1 MTKVKSTLIPALTL
15 ALALVLGAGAGGRP
29 VADGPSYQLPDGPAA
44 DLVSELDLSK
54 VWTRPFRAWPGDL
67 DAPGWDRIEPWVE
80 WAKLVRAEADSE
92 FSKPLRRADL
102 ARAAAA
108 TGRHE
113 DAWLHFVETKSEL
126 SVSAAVLPY
135 LFPGVPLDLPPGAPL
150 ASGVTLRPLLPPPIE
165 RLPFG
170 SFDPATLLVDQLAIG
185 AARVSFELDLARDG
199 VQIDVTHRSGDS
211 VELALVM
218 TAPSGYATTVE
229 YLDWD
234 RLADVGVA
242 RTIRSSPKS
251 DSETE
256 TETEHSYWG
265 RFAPREL
272 AWPGISEVESE
283 RLLSRLQR
291 IGIRI
296 EAAPSLEARAC
307 GLGLAL
313 EQLFDIEVREG
324 SELPGRAVAPLVLR
338 LSEES
343 GEEGLRIV
351 MGLAERLA
359 FAH

>member
-1 MTKVKSTLIPALTL
+1 MTKVKSTLNP
-15 ALALVLGAGAGGRP
+15 ALALVLALAAGVSARQATDQP
-29 VADGPSYQLPDGPAA
+29 IYQLPDGAAA
-44 DLVSELDLSK
+44 DLVSELDLAK

-67 DAPGWDRIEPWVE
+67 DDAGWDRVEPWIE

-113 DAWLHFVETKSEL
+113 DAWFHFVETKSER
-126 SVSAAVLPY
+126 SVSAALLPY
-135 LFPGVPLDLPPGAPL
+135 LFPGVPLDSPPGAPL
-150 ASGVTLRPLLPPPIE
+150 ASGVTLRPLLPPPTE
-165 RLPFG
+165 RLPYG
-170 SFDPATLLVDQLAIG
+170 SFDPATLRVDQLAIG
-185 AARVSFELDLARDG
+185 PARVSFELDLARDG
-199 VQIDVTHRSGDS
+199 VQIDVTHLSGDS

-218 TAPSGYATTVE
+218 ATPSGYATTVE

-242 RTIRSSPKS
+242 RTIRSSPS
-251 DSETE
+251 SE

-265 RFAPREL
+265 RFSPREL
-272 AWPGISEVESE
+272 AWPGISDVDSES
-283 RLLSRLQR
+283 LLARLQR

-313 EQLFDIEVREG
+313 GELFGIEVSEG
-324 SELPGRAVAPLVLR
+324 TELPGRAVAPLVLR

-343 GEEGLRIV
+343 GEAGLRIV

-359 FAH
+359 FSR